1 MAKKESPDSKF
12 TKIDLFLISVL
23 LFIALVLRLYKIN
36 APLTDHHSWRQVDT
50 AAVARNFAQSGFDLL
65 HPKYDDL
72 SNIQS
77 GKYNP
82 QGYRFVE
89 FPIYNAMFALFF
101 KYLPI
106 FSLEIYGRLITIF
119 FSLAL
124 IFIIYYLVLKEEGRI
139 AAFFS
144 SLIFSTMPFFVF
156 YSRVILPEMTALS
169 FSFLSI
175 LFLYLYSKNGKR
187 TLFLS
192 NIYYLMSIVFFSSS
206 LLVKPTTIFYFFPL
220 IYIFYKKFGLNLFK
234 KLSFYFYFLLSLAP
248 LVLWRFWMMK
258 FPEGIPVSEWLFF
271 QVNTYQGRENI
282 FFRPAFFRWI
292 FGERILD
299 LILGG
304 YLVIFFIVGLLKKP
318 KSTYLF
324 FWIAIS
330 SLIYLLTFQGGNVQH
345 DYYQILILPAL
356 AIFSGIG
363 ISFFLTEKKVF
374 INLFLNALFIIA
386 LLAFSLFFSF
396 YKIRDYYSYN
406 TDLVNMAKII
416 KTLTPPEAKI
426 VTDTTGDTTLLYLA
440 ERRGYPATT
449 TDFNTLKQQGMQYFV
464 TMKKE
469 VADNLQ
475 DKYQLIFDNEKIY
488 IFRL

>member
-1 MAKKESPDSKF
+1 MAKKESYNNKF
-12 TKIDLFLISVL
+12 TKIDLFLIGIL
-23 LFIALVLRLYKIN
+23 LLVALVLRLYKIN
-36 APLTDHHSWRQVDT
+36 APLTDHHSWRQADT
-50 AAVARNFAQSGFDLL
+50 SAVARNFVRNGFDLL
-65 HPKYDDL
+65 HPRYDDL
-72 SNIQS
+72 SNVQS

-89 FPIYNAMFALFF
+89 FPIYNATFALFF

-106 FSLEIYGRLITIF
+106 FSLEIYGRLVTIF
-119 FSLAL
+119 FSLVL
-124 IFIIYYLVLKEEGRI
+124 IFAIYYLVLKEEGRI

-144 SLIFSTMPFFVF
+144 SLIFSIMPFFVF

-169 FSFLSI
+169 LIFFSLLS
-175 LFLYLYSKNGKR
+175 LYLYSKN
-187 TLFLS
+187 F
-192 NIYYLMSIVFFSSS
+192 SIVCYLLSIISLALS

-220 IYIFYKKFGLNLFK
+220 IFIFYKKFGLNLFK
-234 KLSFYFYFLLSLAP
+234 KLSFYFYFLFSLSP

-258 FPEGIPVSEWLFF
+258 FPEGIPVSEWLFS
-271 QVNTYQGRENI
+271 QVNTYQGRQNI

-292 FGERILD
+292 FEERILN

-304 YLVIFFIVGLLKKP
+304 YLVVFSIIGFLKKP

-324 FWIAIS
+324 FWTAIA
-330 SLIYLLTFQGGNVQH
+330 SLVYLLTFQGGNVQH
-345 DYYQILILPAL
+345 DYYQILILPTL

-363 ISFFLTEKKVF
+363 ISFFLTEKKIF
-374 INLFLNALFIIA
+374 INLFLNTLFIIV

-396 YKIRDYYSYN
+396 YKIRDYYSYSP
-406 TDLVNMAKII
+406 DLVNVAKII

-449 TDFNTLKQQGMQYFV
+449 EDLESLKQRGMMYFV

-469 VADNLQ
+469 VADSLKN
-475 DKYQLIFDNEKIY
+475 KYKLIFDSEKVY
-488 IFRL
+488 IFKL